1 MFVVGVVTCVRR
13 VRQRGAAFIRRPAA
27 FTWVFDKWVSG
38 EETSFRWVLS
48 LGIRGDIRH
57 LVLSVPWCLI
67 DGKVVYD
74 GYDSVEA
81 LMVSHRDIQ
90 NAWIMDF
97 GCTYHITPNRDFL
110 INFQKSDGGKVLLG
124 DNGTYEVKGSDSV
137 LIATH
142 DGMSRMLT
150 NVRGTL
156 RNGLY
161 VLEGTVVSEATE
173 QSEFD
178 GVQFQ
183 QESSLIDEGVYNDI
197 ITSDSKKQR
206 KDAMEA
212 ELFILRKN
220 HTWSLVTKPL
230 IQKLIQ
236 QKWFKQG
243 GDNKPRYKVRLVAKV
258 LPAHS
263 DGALR
268 QVGFNGVFSVSSRRA
283 STALGFR
290 RAWVPLY
297 GSSVV
302 GYLACSRYF
311 TRGSLERRRVSGGF

>member
-1 MFVVGVVTCVRR
+1 MDQSKSLEENLNEFKKIVV
-13 VRQRGAAFIRRPAA
+13 
-27 FTWVFDKWVSG
+27 D
-38 EETSFRWVLS
+38 LNN
-48 LGIRGDIRH
+48 
-57 LVLSVPWCLI
+57 I
-67 DGKVVYD
+67 DEKMSD
-74 GYDSVEA
+74 ENQGYDSVEA

-150 NVRGTL
+150 NVRYVPELKRNLISLGELNRSGYTIKFENGIMKVTKGSLVKLRGTL